1 MRAVEFTGDVVF
13 RDDYADPRPARG
25 EVVVEVIRAGVCRT
39 DLEIV
44 RGYMNFRGVLGHEFV
59 GRVAA
64 GPARW
69 RGKRVVAEI
78 NCVCGRCGMCR
89 SGLRN
94 HCRERTVL
102 GIHGRDGVFAD
113 KVAVPIGNLHEVPDG
128 LSDDEAVMVEPLAAA
143 FQLVRQVRF
152 ERGQK
157 VVVLGDGTLGQLIA
171 RVVHRICPSL
181 VLVGKHSEKLE
192 LAEKV
197 HIQTAEV
204 GDFVPRQ
211 DADVVVDATGAAS
224 GLALACRAVRPRGT
238 IVLKSTYAGGEPVD
252 LSSLV
257 INEVTLIGSRCG
269 PFADALNAL
278 ARHEV
283 DVTNLVSRHMSVEN
297 AIEALELAARS
308 DVVKVILDMACG
320 R

>member
-1 MRAVEFTGDVVF
+1 MKARYAPAAGLAVITITADMMLVF
-13 RDDYADPRPARG
+13 AHTRSMGLLLIAAVGPPLTALLLGWAAAGGVGRIG
-25 EVVVEVIRAGVCRT
+25 KMVAGVAIGAT
-39 DLEIV
+39 
-44 RGYMNFRGVLGHEFV
+44 
-59 GRVAA
+59 
-64 GPARW
+64 
-69 RGKRVVAEI
+69 
-78 NCVCGRCGMCR
+78 
-89 SGLRN
+89 
-94 HCRERTVL
+94 
-102 GIHGRDGVFAD
+102 
-113 KVAVPIGNLHEVPDG
+113 AVPILVTLTGG
-128 LSDDEAVMVEPLAAA
+128 LFAVVAWGLVEPLAAA

-238 IVLKSTYAGGEPVD
+238 IVLKSTYAGDEPVD

-308 DVVKVILDMACG
+308 DVVKVILDVACG